1 MRKHNR
7 KQIIEKGKQ
16 IEKLSKSELN
26 MLVNLKQN
34 VTINEEKEIAS
45 IKRNNKHNLK
55 FLPVSKN
62 LIYSQNDNLK
72 Q

>member
-45 IKRNNKHNLK
+45 LSNFKYKK
-55 FLPVSKN
+55 K
-62 LIYSQNDNLK
+62 
-72 Q
+72 

>member
-1 MRKHNR
+1 MRKHKR

-45 IKRNNKHNLK
+45 LSNFKYKK
-55 FLPVSKN
+55 K
-62 LIYSQNDNLK
+62 
-72 Q
+72 